1 MTVTSQL
8 CERIAGTGYDNL
20 GAPAIEAARR
30 LVLDGIAIAIAGT
43 EEEAIHIL
51 AAHHKEQGGATQAT
65 AIGNGFRLNTVS
77 AAALNGAA
85 MHVLDFEP
93 MWSPA
98 NHALSTTLAGV
109 LALSEARGATGRE
122 VLTALVK
129 GVEMQGWIR
138 QASGQFEASTS
149 RFHPPGAVGPLGAA
163 VAAGHLLRLD
173 PDRLANAIGI
183 AASRAGSLLANAGT
197 MTKSTHCGHASALGL
212 ESALLA
218 ERGFSANVE
227 VFEAAQGYVPA
238 FYDDGFKVDE
248 MLGFGRAPLRVVEPG
263 YAIKMFPSQFGT
275 HFGIT
280 AGLELH
286 PNIPSPAAIRHVI
299 LTAPVMNY
307 VNRPRPKTGL
317 SGKFSLQYTAASA
330 LLDGKVG
337 IRTFTDA
344 RLAKADMQELLGK
357 FELRLDPKIPGR
369 FEEMYVLLRV
379 ELDGGRVLETRCD
392 GPRGKWGTPP
402 ISEAEHLVKIRDCL
416 ATRFEPAA
424 AERIIGLA
432 RRIDDLDAAGVRE
445 IMQLA
450 GCFP

>member
-1 MTVTSQL
+1 MAVTAQL
-8 CERIAGTGYDNL
+8 CERIAATGYENL
-20 GAPAIEAARR
+20 GSPAIEAARR

-51 AAHHKEQGGATQAT
+51 AAHHKEQGGAAQAT

-109 LALSEARGATGRE
+109 LALAEARGATGRE
-122 VLTALVK
+122 VLTALVN

-138 QASGQFEASTS
+138 QASGQYEANTS
-149 RFHPPGAVGPLGAA
+149 RFHPPGAAGPLGAA
-163 VAAGHLLRLD
+163 VAAGHLLKLD
-173 PDRLANAIGI
+173 PGQLANAIGI

-197 MTKSTHCGHASALGL
+197 MTKSTHCGHAAALGL

-218 ERGFSANVE
+218 ARGFTANVE

-238 FYDDGFKVDE
+238 LYDNDFKVDE
-248 MLGFGRAPLRVVEPG
+248 MLGYGRATLRVVDPG
-263 YAIKMFPSQFGT
+263 YAIKMFPCQFGT

-286 PNIPSPAAIRHVI
+286 RQIPSAAAIRRVI

-307 VNRPRPKTGL
+307 VDRPRPKTGL

-344 RLAKADMQELLGK
+344 RLAQDDMQDLLGK
-357 FELRLDPKIPGR
+357 FELRLDPTIPGR
-369 FEEMYVLLRV
+369 FEDMHVLLRV

-402 ISEAEHLVKIRDCL
+402 ISEAEHLVKVHDCL
-416 ATRFEPAA
+416 ATRLAPAA
-424 AERIIGLA
+424 AERVIALA
-432 RRIDDLDAAGVRE
+432 CRIDDLDVGGVRQL
-445 IMQLA
+445 MQLA
-450 GCFP
+450 GCFA

>member
-1 MTVTSQL
+1 MAVTSQL
-8 CERIAGTGYDNL
+8 CERIAGTDYKNL
-20 GAPAIEAARR
+20 GEPAIEAARR

-51 AAHHKEQGGATQAT
+51 AAHHKEQGGAGQAT

-77 AAALNGAA
+77 ASALNGAA

-109 LALSEARGATGRE
+109 LALAEAHGATGRE

-138 QASGQFEASTS
+138 QASGQFEASTT
-149 RFHPPGAVGPLGAA
+149 RFHPPGAVGPLGTA
-163 VAAGHLLRLD
+163 VAAGHILKLD
-173 PDRLANAIGI
+173 PDQLANAVGI

-218 ERGFSANVE
+218 ARGFTANVA
-227 VFEAAQGYVPA
+227 VFETAQGYVPA
-238 FYDDGFKVDE
+238 FYDDGFKVEE
-248 MLGFGRAPLRVVEPG
+248 MLGFGRAPFRIVEPG

-286 PNIPSPAAIRHVI
+286 PNIPSAAAVRRVI
-299 LTAPVMNY
+299 LTAPVMAY

-317 SGKFSLQYTAASA
+317 EGKFSLQYTAASA

-344 RLAKADMQELLGK
+344 RLAKADMQDLLGK
-357 FELRLDPKIPGR
+357 FEVCLDPAIPGR
-369 FEEMYVLLRV
+369 FEDMHVLLRV

-402 ISEAEHLVKIRDCL
+402 ISETEHLVKIRDCL
-416 ATRFEPAA
+416 ATRLEPAA
-424 AERIIGLA
+424 IERVIGLV
-432 RRIDDLDAAGVRE
+432 RRIDDLDATGVRQ
-445 IMQLA
+445 IMKLA
-450 GCFP
+450 GCFA

>member
-1 MTVTSQL
+1 MSVTSQL
-8 CERIAGTGYDNL
+8 CEKIADTGYADL
-20 GAPAIEAARR
+20 GAPAIAAARR
-30 LVLDGIAIAIAGT
+30 LVLDGLAIAIAGT

-51 AAHHKEQGGATQAT
+51 AAHFREQGGAAQAT

-98 NHALSTTLAGV
+98 NHALSTTLAGT
-109 LALSEARGATGRE
+109 LALAEAGGLSGRE

-138 QASGQFEASTS
+138 QASGQFEARKI
-149 RFHPPGAVGPLGAA
+149 RFHPPGAAGPLGAA
-163 VAAGHLLRLD
+163 VAAGHLLGLD
-173 PDRLANAIGI
+173 AGRLANAIGI

-197 MTKSTHCGHASALGL
+197 MTKSTHCGHAAALGL

-218 ERGFSANVE
+218 ERGFTANVD

-238 FYDDGFKVDE
+238 LYDAGFKMEE
-248 MLGFGRAPLRVVEPG
+248 MLGFARAPFRIVEPG

-280 AGLELH
+280 AALELH
-286 PNIPSPAAIRHVI
+286 PKISSSAAIRRVV
-299 LTAPVMNY
+299 LTAPVMAY
-307 VNRPRPKTGL
+307 VDRPRPKTGL
-317 SGKFSLQYTAASA
+317 DGKFSLQYTAASA

-344 RLAKADMQELLGK
+344 RLAQTDMQDLLGK
-357 FELRLDPKIPGR
+357 FEVRLDPAIPGR
-369 FEEMYVLLRV
+369 FEEMHVLLRV
-379 ELDGGRVLETRCD
+379 ELDGGRVLEARCD

-402 ISEAEHLVKIRDCL
+402 ISEGEHLVKIRDCL
-416 ATRFEPAA
+416 ATRLEPAA
-424 AERIIGLA
+424 VERIIELA
-432 RRIDDLDAAGVRE
+432 RRIDNLDPAGLRQL
-445 IMQLA
+445 MQIA
-450 GCFP
+450 GCFV